1 MSKRVLI
8 TGGGKRIGAAL
19 VKAFADEGFAVVI
32 HANKSA
38 AEAEEL
44 RQQLYPLPKQL
55 DFRMSAQGKR

>member
-38 AEAEEL
+38 AEAG
-44 RQQLYPLPKQL
+44 R
-55 DFRMSAQGKR
+55 AAANACG